1 MVGLAT
7 TLSAQAPP
15 LIPFEEAPGEP
26 PGVLPDTTFDDD
38 ADGWQPSLASPNG
51 LSTPANSVRPQEPPT
66 NIPYEAAPSQAHDE
80 ASIASQPI
88 PPSESEPSQRGI
100 RSLAALRSK
109 LGDQSRLNYDRSL
122 LTLTD
127 HLENLALNETAAVRE
142 LPRRSGASPWPEVAA
157 EDLQRALEPRLRE
170 LRRVVAQLEAFR
182 QPAAIGADA
191 DLHLARYVLVDAQ
204 IQAARITGESGAIP
218 RLLAE
223 RQTQAE
229 RLVTQRR
236 FDYHILGTANLTQL
250 SDALSL
256 LNLTPREEGQ
266 LRTAALRQVEAWR
279 TAGAGIGRN
288 EALPLAQYARAEAM
302 VRDGA
307 DRDSLTLIAYGLLEG
322 ELALLTTWD
331 DQSRRLPQGTAAW
344 HELTRTWQRRW
355 QLHQAAPRYG
365 LVFPEDHTERLDRDL
380 QQLHAQAAQVRDRRG
395 RLTPDLLRIDMLVAL
410 RRAERE

>member
-15 LIPFEEAPGEP
+15 LIPHEEAPTQP
-26 PGVLPDTTFDDD
+26 PGVLPQTAFDDD
-38 ADGWQPSLASPNG
+38 VDGWGPTSANPNG
-51 LSTPANSVRPQEPPT
+51 VSTPANSLHHQPPPA
-66 NIPYEAAPSQAHDE
+66 NIPYEAAPARPLDE
-80 ASIASQPI
+80 ASIAPQSI

-142 LPRRSGASPWPEVAA
+142 LPRHSGSSPWPEVAPD
-157 EDLQRALEPRLRE
+157 DLQRALEPRLRE
-170 LRRVVAQLEAFR
+170 LRRVVAQLAAFR

-204 IQAARITGESGAIP
+204 IQAARITGEAGALP

-236 FDYHILGTANLTQL
+236 FDYHILGTASLTQL

-266 LRTAALRQVEAWR
+266 LRTAAQRQFEAWR
-279 TAGAGIGRN
+279 SAGAGIGRN
-288 EALPLAQYARAEAM
+288 EALPLARYARAEAM

-322 ELALLTTWD
+322 EDALLTTWD
-331 DQSRRLPQGTAAW
+331 DQWRRLPQGTAAW

-365 LVFPEDHTERLDRDL
+365 LVFPEDHAERLDRDL
-380 QQLHAQAAQVRDRRG
+380 EQLQARAATVRDRRG
-395 RLTPDLLRIDMLVAL
+395 RITPDLLRIDMLVEL